1 MDVAV
6 APGNNASLDETK
18 DDDANPRACV
28 SFVDDDPTSTIA
40 RVCVVDAASTSFKH
54 AADPKPNR
62 RRVDATVVTG
72 TVVVAAALQARAHAR
87 LATSLPISPSASSS
101 STPPCGQSLKKKPNQ
116 TESSKSSSLGDARKG
131 NCDDATD
138 PPPPP
143 SRTAHAIDDDVGH

>member
-28 SFVDDDPTSTIA
+28 SFVNDDPTSTIA

-62 RRVDATVVTG
+62 RRVDATVDTG
-72 TVVVAAALQARAHAR
+72 TVVVVVVAAVLHARAHAR
-87 LATSLPISPSASSS
+87 LATSLPISPNASLSRAQSTDSS
-101 STPPCGQSLKKKPNQ
+101 VSL
-116 TESSKSSSLGDARKG
+116 
-131 NCDDATD
+131 
-138 PPPPP
+138 
-143 SRTAHAIDDDVGH
+143 